1 MVTVANVAQR
11 AGVSPAT
18 AARVL
23 SGRGYAS
30 DDARR
35 AVLDAA
41 KEIGYVPNHIARS
54 LRTRRTMLAGL
65 LIGDVENSFYSV
77 IAKNVERVAKEAG
90 YHVVLCNSND
100 DAETESQYLKLLDGI
115 RVDGLIITP
124 TGRNQRHLR
133 RLLEKG
139 TAIIQIDR
147 MVDGLNADAV
157 LLDNEAG
164 AMAAVSHL
172 IAAGHTRIGILTG
185 PRDVLTARERL
196 EGYERSL
203 REHGIP
209 VRPEL
214 IRTGSFLHDHALEAA
229 TELLT
234 SRPAPTAIFAANNVL
249 AEGCFLALGGLGLR
263 VPRDVSMVAFDDVPW
278 MSMVRPQLATVRQPV
293 ADMARSAAELM
304 LRRLRDT
311 GPGPVP
317 STSVFRSELVVRGS
331 VAPTRKTRGEPSS

>member
-30 DDARR
+30 EDARR
-35 AVLDAA
+35 AVLEAA
-41 KEIGYVPNHIARS
+41 KGIGYVPNHIARS

-77 IAKNVERVAKEAG
+77 IAKNVESVAKHAG
-90 YHVVLCNSND
+90 YQVVLCNSND
-100 DAETESQYLKLLDGI
+100 DAETESQYLKLLDGM

-139 TAIIQIDR
+139 TVIVQIDR

-164 AMAAVSHL
+164 AMAAVTHL

-185 PRDVLTARERL
+185 PRDVLTASERL
-196 EGYERSL
+196 EGYERAL

-214 IRTGSFLHDHALEAA
+214 VRTGSFLHDHAIEAA
-229 TELLT
+229 TELLK

-249 AEGCFLALGGLGLR
+249 AEGCFLALGDLGLR

-331 VAPTRKTRGEPSS
+331 VAPIRKTRGEPSS

>member
-1 MVTVANVAQR
+1 VTVTVANVARR
-11 AGVSPAT
+11 AGVSAAT

-35 AVLDAA
+35 AVLEAA
-41 KEIGYVPNHIARS
+41 EEIGYVPNNIARS

-77 IAKNVERVAKEAG
+77 IAKNVESVAKNAG
-90 YHVVLCNSND
+90 YQVVLCNSND
-100 DAETESQYLKLLDGI
+100 DAETESQYLQLLDGM

-124 TGRNQRHLR
+124 TGRNQRYLR

-139 TAIIQIDR
+139 TVIVQIDR
-147 MVDGLNADAV
+147 MVEGLNADAV

-172 IAAGHTRIGILTG
+172 IAAGHSRIGILTG

-196 EGYERSL
+196 EGYERAL

-214 IRTGSFLHDHALEAA
+214 IRDGSFLHDHAIEAA
-229 TELLT
+229 TELLG

-263 VPRDVSMVAFDDVPW
+263 VPRDVSVVAFDDVPW
-278 MSMVRPQLATVRQPV
+278 MSMVRPQLTAIRQPV
-293 ADMARSAAELM
+293 ADMARSAGELLM
-304 LRRLRDT
+304 RRLRDN
-311 GPGPVP
+311 GPVP

-331 VAPTRKTRGEPSS
+331 VAPIRKPRGESSS

>member
-11 AGVSPAT
+11 AGVSAAT

-30 DDARR
+30 EAARR
-35 AVLDAA
+35 AVQEAA

-54 LRTRRTMLAGL
+54 LRTRRTTLAGL

-77 IAKNVERVAKEAG
+77 IAKNVESAAKDAG
-90 YHVVLCNSND
+90 YQVVLCNSND
-100 DAETESQYLKLLDGI
+100 DPETEQQYLRLLDGM

-124 TGRNQRHLR
+124 TGRNRRHLR
-133 RLLEKG
+133 RLIEKG
-139 TAIIQIDR
+139 TVIVQIDR
-147 MVDGLNADAV
+147 MVEGLNADAV

-164 AMAAVSHL
+164 AMAGVSHL
-172 IAAGHTRIGILTG
+172 IAAGHSRIGILTG

-196 EGYERSL
+196 EGYERAL

-214 IRTGSFLHDHALEAA
+214 IKAGSFLHDHAIEAA
-229 TELLT
+229 TELLR

-249 AEGCFLALGGLGLR
+249 AEGCFLALGDLGLK
-263 VPRDVSMVAFDDVPW
+263 VPRDVSLVAFDDVPW
-278 MSMVRPQLATVRQPV
+278 MRMVRPQLTTIRQPV
-293 ADMARSAAELM
+293 ADMARSAAELL
-304 LRRLRDT
+304 LRRLRDN
-311 GPGPVP
+311 GPAP

-331 VAPTRKTRGEPSS
+331 VAHVRQVGGETTS

>member
-1 MVTVANVAQR
+1 MIVTVANVAQR

-30 DDARR
+30 EDARR
-35 AVLDAA
+35 AVQEAA
-41 KEIGYVPNHIARS
+41 REIGYVPNHIARS
-54 LRTRRTMLAGL
+54 LRTRRTTLAGL

-77 IAKNVERVAKEAG
+77 IAKNVESVAKDAG

-100 DAETESQYLKLLDGI
+100 DPETESQYLQLLAGM

-124 TGRNQRHLR
+124 TGRNQRPLR

-139 TAIIQIDR
+139 TVIVQIDR
-147 MVDGLNADAV
+147 MVEGLNADAV

-172 IAAGHTRIGILTG
+172 IAAGHSRIGILTG

-196 EGYERSL
+196 EGYERAL

-209 VRPEL
+209 IRPEL
-214 IRTGSFLHDHALEAA
+214 IRAGSFLHEHAIEAA
-229 TELLT
+229 TELLR
-234 SRPAPTAIFAANNVL
+234 SHPAPTAIFAANNVL
-249 AEGCFLALGGLGLR
+249 AEGCFLALGAHALK
-263 VPRDVSMVAFDDVPW
+263 VPKDVSLVAFDDVPW
-278 MSMVRPQLATVRQPV
+278 MSMVRQQLSAIRQPV
-293 ADMARSAAELM
+293 ADMARTAAELL
-304 LRRLRDT
+304 LRRLRDNE
-311 GPGPVP
+311 PGP

-331 VAPTRKTRGEPSS
+331 VAPVRRTRGESS